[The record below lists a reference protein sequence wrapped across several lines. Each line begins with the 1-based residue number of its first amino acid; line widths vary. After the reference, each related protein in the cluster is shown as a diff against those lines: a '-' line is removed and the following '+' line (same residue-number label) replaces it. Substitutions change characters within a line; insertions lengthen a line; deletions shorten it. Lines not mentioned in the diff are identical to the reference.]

1 MLEAVSELFSVRLT
15 MINIDSQVMVFEL
28 EQKKETL
35 TEMTVSLGLRPEG
48 WQAGGKYSFRDFLKM
63 LDSPLR

>member
-1 MLEAVSELFSVRLT
+1 MPSLLEAVSELFSVRLT

-35 TEMTVSLGLRPEG
+35 TEITVSLGLRPEG
-48 WQAGGKYSFRDFLKM
+48 GRQAASTASETF
-63 LDSPLR
+63 